1 MIDQKWLE
9 SCVQAGEF
17 LYGIFPAALLK
28 KMYERKKGYKIS
40 DEELKAGVESST
52 SILMEYLEGALLDTG
67 KFGNT
72 EGFLYPVQAEG
83 GRLRKMLKKADEE
96 GNPYASI
103 HLSEE
108 EHIHLLDQQEGKDFY
123 IPTAKE
129 ITELVEMGYLR
140 TPAMTALEVHIKS
153 LGGDP
158 SFVTAMWPLVSAG
171 KLDVMESVHY
181 AMDHAFHDGI
191 APSME
196 AVQSM
201 LKFIQDYLNSINLR
215 TNRGWAPTALH
226 KKAGPPPKGPVR
238 IVPGSVQM
246 AKMLKEA
253 EPEINRMGMQ
263 VDVNAGIDDYVT
275 VGDYGERRVIK
286 VGRNDPCPCGSGKKY
301 KKCCGKNKGSY

>member
-1 MIDQKWLE
+1 MVDQKWLE
-9 SCVQAGEF
+9 ACIQAGEF

-28 KMYERKKGYKIS
+28 KMYERKRGYKIS
-40 DEELKAGVESST
+40 DEELKESVESST
-52 SILMEYLEGALLDTG
+52 SILMEYVEGVLLDTG

-83 GRLRKMLKKADEE
+83 GRLRQMLKQAEKE
-96 GNPYASI
+96 GNPYAAI
-103 HLSEE
+103 HLNEE

-123 IPTAKE
+123 VPTEKE
-129 ITELVEMGYLR
+129 ITELVELGYIR
-140 TPAMTALEVHIKS
+140 TPAMTALEVHVKS

-158 SFVTAMWPLVSAG
+158 SFVTAMWPLVSAE
-171 KLDVMESVHY
+171 KLDVLESVHY
-181 AMDHAFHDGI
+181 AMDHAFPDSG

-201 LKFIQDYLNSINLR
+201 LKFIQDYLNSIKLR
-215 TNRGWAPTALH
+215 TNRGWDPAALRKKVGPT
-226 KKAGPPPKGPVR
+226 PKGPLR

-253 EPEINRMGMQ
+253 EPDLKRMGMQ
-263 VDVNAGIDDYVT
+263 VNANAGIDDYVT

-301 KKCCGKNKGSY
+301 KKCCGKIKLI